1 VCSGEINMTQSKDEE
16 WYFDSK
22 GKRFDGR
29 NQFETR
35 PIKLKVGVIDRA
47 DGSSYVEWGQ
57 NKAIAAVYGPR
68 EMLPKHMADA
78 NKATIRY
85 FYRMAPFSVPDRKN
99 PKPGRR
105 EIEISK
111 VSGEA
116 LSRAVD
122 LEQFPNTAIDVFVTI
137 LDSNAGTRIT
147 GLLAASL
154 ALADAGLPMKD
165 LVAGI
170 SVGKAGGKI
179 ICDLSKHEEDAP
191 DAVDLPIAILPNTD
205 EVVLMQMD
213 GPLTEKEFY
222 EALDLARKNC
232 QEIKEMQVKV
242 LKEKYSEDFG
252 GDKK

>member
-1 VCSGEINMTQSKDEE
+1 MKSEEE

-29 NQFETR
+29 TQFETR
-35 PIKLKVGVIDRA
+35 PINMKVGGIERA
-47 DGSSYVEWGQ
+47 DGSAYVEWGQ

-68 EMLPKHMADA
+68 EMLPKHLANA

-85 FYRMAPFSVPDRKN
+85 SYRMAPFSVPDRKN

-116 LSRAVD
+116 LSYCLD

-147 GLLAASL
+147 ALLAASL
-154 ALADAGLPMKD
+154 ALADAGIPMKD
-165 LVAGI
+165 LVAGLA
-170 SVGKAGGKI
+170 VGKAGGKLI
-179 ICDLSKHEEDAP
+179 VDLSKHEEDAP
-191 DAVDLPIAILPNTD
+191 DAVDMPILMLPNSE
-205 EVVLMQMD
+205 EVV
-213 GPLTEKEFY
+213 
-222 EALDLARKNC
+222 
-232 QEIKEMQVKV
+232 
-242 LKEKYSEDFG
+242 
-252 GDKK
+252 